1 MLQFNAE
8 YGIALG
14 GYLKLLLATHP
25 RYLLDWCNDGKCDA
39 DPKIDD
45 D

>member
-1 MLQFNAE
+1 MNNSGQICQVTTLL
-8 YGIALG
+8 GIVG
-14 GYLKLLLATHP
+14 PTCKSS
-25 RYLLDWCNDGKCDA
+25 YLLDWCNDGKCDA